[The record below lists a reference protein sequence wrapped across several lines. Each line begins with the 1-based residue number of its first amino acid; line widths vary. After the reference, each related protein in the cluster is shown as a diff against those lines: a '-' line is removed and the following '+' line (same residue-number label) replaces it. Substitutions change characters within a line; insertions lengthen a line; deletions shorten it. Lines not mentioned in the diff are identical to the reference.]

1 MVALLHGAR
10 IHSNCPP
17 GRTLTVDE
25 LTVGVVASSRKEHER
40 RLPLHPRHLAE
51 IDREL
56 RRRIVLEEGYGELFE
71 VPDEELAEL
80 VGGLLPRGRLLE
92 EADAVILPKPV
103 AEDLVAMREGQI
115 LCGWVH
121 LVQDPTLT
129 QLAIDRRLTV
139 IAWEAMNLW
148 SDEGVFQVHVFHE
161 NNELA
166 GYCSVLHAMQLRG
179 LTGEYGRRLRAAVV
193 SFGATGRGAVA
204 ALMAMGVRRISGLTR
219 RPVEAVVDPIHGV
232 EMLTFARDPDH
243 PSQPLELDGPHESV
257 AEFLAEHDLIVN
269 CVLQDTDRP
278 LIFVRRDELDLFD
291 PGTLFIDVACDEA
304 MGFEWARPT
313 TFSEPMF
320 DVGGGRFNYGVDHS
334 PSLMW
339 DSATWEISR
348 ALIPHLEALMSGPGG
363 WRKSETIS
371 RAIEVQDGTVLN
383 PRILSFQLRSSDF
396 PHEHLPS

>member
-1 MVALLHGAR
+1 MDQ
-10 IHSNCPP
+10 
-17 GRTLTVDE
+17 LTI
-25 LTVGVVASSRKEHER
+25 GVVASSRKDHER

-51 IDREL
+51 IDPEL

-71 VPDEELAEL
+71 VPDEELAKL
-80 VGGLLPRGRLLE
+80 VGGLLPRGCLLE
-92 EADAVILPKPV
+92 ESDAVILPKPV

-129 QLAIDRRLTV
+129 QLAIERRLTV
-139 IAWEAMNLW
+139 IAWETMNLW
-148 SDEGVFQVHVFHE
+148 SDEGGFQLHVFQG

-193 SFGATGRGAVA
+193 SFGATGRGAVG
-204 ALMAMGVRRISGLTR
+204 ALMAMGVGRISGLTQ

-257 AEFLAEHDLIVN
+257 AELLAGHDLIVN
-269 CVLQDTDRP
+269 CMLQDTDRP

-291 PGTLFIDVACDEA
+291 PGTLFIDVACDEG

-313 TFSEPMF
+313 SFSEPMF

-348 ALIPHLEALMSGPGG
+348 ALIPHLDALMSGPDG
-363 WRKSETIS
+363 WRQSETIS
-371 RAIEVQDGTVLN
+371 RAIEVQDGSVLN
-383 PRILSFQLRSSDF
+383 PRILSFQLRSNDF
-396 PHEHLPS
+396 PHEHLPRGGDVPS